1 MSEIAVVKCFVFA
14 MKVNKKLKSF
24 TLGKGLMVSI
34 SLKNVTAAL
43 TLERLLMEFKR
54 LVLLTALE
62 YVEEKRELEKKLF
75 KF

>member
-1 MSEIAVVKCFVFA
+1 M
-14 MKVNKKLKSF
+14 NKKLKSF

-62 YVEEKRELEKKLF
+62 YVEEKRKLEKVF